1 MMRRP
6 PRATPTDTLF
16 PYTTLFRSPKGYLSH
31 YSAVYLIGLTEQ
43 IPKRIYVTNE
53 QSKKPEKPHSALL
66 QENIDN
72 AFRKPQRISESK
84 MRWNGT
90 EIVLLKGKHTGNLGV
105 VPASRGFGV
114 RHTNL
119 ERTLIDIAV
128 RSEEQTSELQSLMRN

>member
-1 MMRRP
+1 MTLSKFIDELIGKAGFQEIEVKFDTIGRRVFTFGDVHDIEL
-6 PRATPTDTLF
+6 AAGIF
-16 PYTTLFRSPKGYLSH
+16 PKGYLSH

-84 MRWNGT
+84 MRWKDRKSTRLNSS
-90 EIVLLKGKHTGNLGV
+90 H
-105 VPASRGFGV
+105 
-114 RHTNL
+114 
-119 ERTLIDIAV
+119 
-128 RSEEQTSELQSLMRN
+128 